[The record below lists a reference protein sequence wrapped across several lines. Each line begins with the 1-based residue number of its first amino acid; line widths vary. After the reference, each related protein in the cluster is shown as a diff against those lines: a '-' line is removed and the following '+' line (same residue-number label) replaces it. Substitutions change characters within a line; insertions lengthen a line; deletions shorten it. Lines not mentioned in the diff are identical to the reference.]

1 MHQGQVPYLP
11 FSANSMF
18 DTIVCLCYNKNEQ
31 KQRRVLA
38 LLSGFCKNI
47 TRIGVDY
54 MATIAKGHR
63 QVRAAYIC
71 SKCRDQR
78 ILTLDLYA
86 EATANA
92 FFHERDMAEEAREKA
107 FEQAMK
113 DMVLCYEM
121 PRMLGSYT
129 DVPTDSN
136 RVTSYYR
143 FIGMDTPCKCGN
155 VEPWQKA
162 KKSLWNPVDVPF
174 QNREPYPDI
183 PAESRPYLVDS
194 AEALAAW
201 LANPMNPPHIAESG
215 SRASV
220 SAKERAENLDTD
232 LWVCNKCKTMN
243 KMRVHICQGCG
254 VTKQWSDALVAKK
267 KSK

>member
-1 MHQGQVPYLP
+1 MHQGQVPHLP

-38 LLSGFCKNI
+38 LLSVFCKNI

-92 FFHERDMAEEAREKA
+92 FFHERYMAEEAREKA
-107 FEQAMK
+107 F
-113 DMVLCYEM
+113 V
-121 PRMLGSYT
+121 
-129 DVPTDSN
+129 
-136 RVTSYYR
+136 
-143 FIGMDTPCKCGN
+143 F
-155 VEPWQKA
+155 
-162 KKSLWNPVDVPF
+162 
-174 QNREPYPDI
+174 
-183 PAESRPYLVDS
+183 S
-194 AEALAAW
+194 AFLK
-201 LANPMNPPHIAESG
+201 H
-215 SRASV
+215 
-220 SAKERAENLDTD
+220 SAD
-232 LWVCNKCKTMN
+232 LQM
-243 KMRVHICQGCG
+243 
-254 VTKQWSDALVAKK
+254 
-267 KSK
+267 